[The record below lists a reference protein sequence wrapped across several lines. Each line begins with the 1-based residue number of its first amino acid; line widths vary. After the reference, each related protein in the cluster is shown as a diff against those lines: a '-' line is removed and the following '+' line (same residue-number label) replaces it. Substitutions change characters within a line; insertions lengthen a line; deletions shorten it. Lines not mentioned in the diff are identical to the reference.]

1 MTGLVD
7 CNNFFVS
14 CERVK
19 DPSLEGRAVVVL
31 SNNDGCVVARS
42 NEAKALG
49 IKMGQPFFEVRHL
62 VDRGELIALSSRGR
76 LYKEISGR
84 LHRIFSRY
92 APHQIDYS
100 IDEAFL
106 DFSGIPLTELEP
118 MATHLVASCWEEEH
132 IPVTIGIAPTK
143 TLAKVV
149 THLCK
154 HSGRGWG
161 VVGDAADLRTAFD
174 TMPAGELWG
183 IGRRLAKALF
193 REGVYT
199 VGQFMRRDKAWVK
212 KLMGVVG
219 EQIWLELRGVPCKSL
234 GAYERATQEMISET
248 RTFPHDEFDYEII
261 RERITR
267 YADHVAEKLRAMGGR
282 CGEITVFLRGNR
294 FNEATKDFRREA
306 SVRFPS
312 PVMSASVITGAAV
325 EALDRIY
332 TPQIGMKRAGVILS
346 HLTYANVVTPSL
358 FDPEPA
364 PEPEAHRALMKA
376 IDAVNRR
383 YPRDSAPA
391 LKKATVA
398 AMRPDRSFSTFGR
411 DRQL

>member
-42 NEAKALG
+42 NEAKAMG
-49 IKMGQPFFEVRHL
+49 IKMGQSFFEVRHL
-62 VDRGELIALSSRGR
+62 VDCGDLVALSSRGR
-76 LYKEISGR
+76 LYKEISLR

-106 DFSGIPLTELEP
+106 DFTGIPLGELEP
-118 MATHLVASCWEEEH
+118 MAAHLVATCWREEH
-132 IPVTIGIAPTK
+132 IPVTIGVAPTK

-154 HSGRGWG
+154 RMGRGWG
-161 VVGDAADLRTAFD
+161 VVGSAADLREKLEE
-174 TMPAGELWG
+174 MPAGELWG
-183 IGRRLAKALF
+183 IGRRLSKALF

-199 VGQFMRRDKAWVK
+199 AGQFMNCDRAWVK
-212 KLMGVVG
+212 KQMGVVG
-219 EQIWLELRGVPCKSL
+219 EQLWLELHGIPCKSL
-234 GAYERATQEMISET
+234 GAYARVTQEMISET
-248 RTFPHDEFDYEII
+248 RTFPHDEFDYETI

-282 CGEITVFLRGNR
+282 CGAVTVFLRGNR
-294 FNEATKDFRREA
+294 FNESTKDFRREA
-306 SVRFPS
+306 MVSFPQ
-312 PVMSASVITGAAV
+312 PVMSSSVITGAAV
-325 EALDRIY
+325 DALDRIY
-332 TPQIGMKRAGVILS
+332 VPQVGMKRAGVLLS
-346 HLTYANVVTPSL
+346 QITYSNVVTPSL
-358 FDPEPA
+358 FNPEPSV
-364 PEPEAHRALMKA
+364 EPKAHRALMKA
-376 IDAVNRR
+376 VDAVNRH
-383 YPRDSAPA
+383 YSRDSAPA
-391 LKKATVA
+391 LKKAIVTTLK
-398 AMRPDRSFSTFGR
+398 SGENINTFGR
-411 DRQL
+411 

>member
-42 NEAKALG
+42 NEAKAMG

-62 VDRGELIALSSRGR
+62 VDRGDLVALSSRGR
-76 LYKEISGR
+76 LYKEISLR

-106 DFSGIPLTELEP
+106 DFTGIPLGELES
-118 MATHLVASCWEEEH
+118 MAAHLVATCWKEEH
-132 IPVTIGIAPTK
+132 IPVTIGVAPTK

-154 HSGRGWG
+154 RAGRGWG
-161 VVGDAADLRTAFD
+161 VVGSAADLHENLEA
-174 TMPAGELWG
+174 MPAGELWG
-183 IGRRLAKALF
+183 IGRRLSKALF

-199 VGQFMRRDKAWVK
+199 AGQFMDRDRAWVK
-212 KLMGVVG
+212 KQMGVVG
-219 EQIWLELRGVPCKSL
+219 EQLWLELHGVPCKSL
-234 GAYERATQEMISET
+234 GAYERVTQEMISET
-248 RTFPHDEFDYEII
+248 RTFPHDEFDYETI

-282 CGEITVFLRGNR
+282 CGAVTVFLRGNR
-294 FNEATKDFRREA
+294 FNEVTKDFRREA
-306 SVRFPS
+306 MVSFPQ

-325 EALDRIY
+325 DALDRIY
-332 TPQIGMKRAGVILS
+332 APQVGMKRAGVLLS
-346 HLTYANVVTPSL
+346 HLTYSNVVTPSL
-358 FDPEPA
+358 FDPRSEGEPK
-364 PEPEAHRALMKA
+364 AHKALMKA

-391 LKKATVA
+391 LKKATVTNL
-398 AMRPDRSFSTFGR
+398 RPDGGFSTFGK
-411 DRQL
+411 